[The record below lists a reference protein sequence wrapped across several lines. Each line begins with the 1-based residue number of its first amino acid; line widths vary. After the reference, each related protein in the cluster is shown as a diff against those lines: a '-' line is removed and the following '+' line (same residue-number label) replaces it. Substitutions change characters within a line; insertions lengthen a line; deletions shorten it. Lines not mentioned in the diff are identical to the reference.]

1 MKKISVIALVC
12 ALAMMLTVPFGA
24 FADASFAF
32 NAKEVSGKVG
42 DEVTVAVEFAMGE
55 GVYLLNGDFVINYP
69 ADKLDLVV
77 PPKTGVAD
85 PVNKLCTLTG
95 VYVAVNADEDKGE
108 IKISF
113 ADDSA
118 EVLANMTE
126 KVLAKLPFVI
136 KDGAEGK
143 IEVAINTTT
152 LMRTEDGITG
162 IDALAEEGEITATA
176 VINVEKEAVTTTT
189 TKATTTKA
197 TTTTTKATTAA
208 TTKAT
213 TKATAAATTAAT
225 TAAPTTAATTKAP
238 TAAGEA
244 TPWALLATVTVAGAA
259 LVVLSTKKSK

>member
-32 NAKEVSGKVG
+32 NAKDVSGKVG

-55 GVYLLNGDFVINYP
+55 GVYLLNGDFVISYP

-85 PVNKLCTLTG
+85 PANKLCTLTG
-95 VYVAVNADEDKGE
+95 VFFEVKADEDKGE
-108 IKISF
+108 IKINF
-113 ADDSA
+113 ADSSA
-118 EVLANMTE
+118 EALANMTE
-126 KVLAKLPFVI
+126 KVFAKLPFVI
-136 KDGAEGK
+136 KEGAEGK

-189 TKATTTKA
+189 TKATT
-197 TTTTTKATTAA
+197 
-208 TTKAT
+208 
-213 TKATAAATTAAT
+213 
-225 TAAPTTAATTKAP
+225 AAPTTAATTKAP